1 MRCDRLSVK
10 LGLKTDNIM
19 FRALHYMQ
27 CEQAELSMIRKLKQ
41 RVRITLAAKTENRK
55 VSSQSSKLLVHFVFF
70 NLDNLFVNSRAEYSD
85 LQRIKRELALLQ
97 KLYNLYN
104 NVIENVNSYYDI
116 LWAELDIEK
125 INSELLEFQN
135 K

>member
-1 MRCDRLSVK
+1 MVYATIVAS
-10 LGLKTDNIM
+10 LGSNLIM
-19 FRALHYMQ
+19 EHFHRIRFFMFTKFRRYVDYDLECYITVHYF
-27 CEQAELSMIRKLKQ
+27 R
-41 RVRITLAAKTENRK
+41 T
-55 VSSQSSKLLVHFVFF
+55 
-70 NLDNLFVNSRAEYSD
+70 EYSD